1 LRASEQLR
9 ATLFSGLEEQRVLW
23 RASFGV
29 MIGLVLAIWL
39 WIMFEDFV

>member
-1 LRASEQLR
+1 MRSNE
-9 ATLFSGLEEQRVLW
+9 VLW

-29 MIGLVLAIWL
+29 MVELALAWL